1 MRGDKARGDDEM
13 ITEVKLKELG
23 FEERNLEDETF
34 LYLKLRKNKD
44 RHQHCLRWYADEPE
58 TFYID
63 CDYMSGLETISEEEF
78 LLNHNNLTDSAVQH
92 YKEIMEKLK

>member
-1 MRGDKARGDDEM
+1 M
-13 ITEVKLKELG
+13 ITETKLKELG
-23 FEERNLEDETF
+23 FQKTSLEDETF

-63 CDYMSGLETISEEEF
+63 CDYMSGLETISEDYF
-78 LLNHNNLTDSAVQH
+78 LRNHNNLTSSSVQH

>member
-1 MRGDKARGDDEM
+1 M
-13 ITEVKLKELG
+13 ITETKLKELG
-23 FEERNLEDETF
+23 FQETSLDGEKYF
-34 LYLKLRKNKD
+34 YIQLRKNKD
-44 RHQHCLRWYADEPE
+44 RHQHYLRWYATEPE

-63 CDYMSGLETISEEEF
+63 CDYTSGLETISEEQF